1 MLDIIGL
8 PKNANGFRTT
18 HTCELCG
25 FEPKTKNKYR
35 EKQDHLVMKHF
46 KERIDKIFP
55 HCRPYAC
62 PNPECDF
69 TGKDKQALLRHYTG
83 KHGVL
88 ELYLREALA
97 EKGIQYQLSDSA
109 KRKSMGHSEHH
120 QQSAAKRVKEA
131 RLSSCSSPPLTV
143 LPPTTTNTTIPSMA
157 DHHAN
162 LLVDQQERQQQ
173 QGYGSSNSSSPLGS
187 PLNTTT
193 TTTAPNH
200 PHQESSIMVV
210 ADTTTPLGP
219 HDFNVIGGIGDYLF
233 CTTAASPPPPP
244 VTTATTTSNPTNQP
258 IRRLL
263 PTMPTTKLPSMATV
277 LTRSPSQTRCDVE
290 ALLASFHPIETQL
303 VFSLPASSQP
313 LMAGGGRCGGGVVSD
328 LDSHVVSSTT
338 PDFFLP
344 AMPSSSSSVLS
355 DEQPGKLVLNDN
367 IMWCGGSNTVLSES
381 AQTVPVQYLDP
392 ADAGFVN
399 IGDVDFDY
407 LYPATVEPTP
417 PPVNTLL
424 TVGNSSSSNSN
435 QQRQLSFS
443 ML

>member
-1 MLDIIGL
+1 MLDLVGL

-69 TGKDKQALLRHYTG
+69 VGKDKQALLRHYTG

-120 QQSAAKRVKEA
+120 PAAKRVKEA
-131 RLSSCSSPPLTV
+131 RLSVSPPLTV
-143 LPPTTTNTTIPSMA
+143 LPA
-157 DHHAN
+157 
-162 LLVDQQERQQQ
+162 
-173 QGYGSSNSSSPLGS
+173 
-187 PLNTTT
+187 TTT
-193 TTTAPNH
+193 TTTTCSLPDHQTALLVEQLVDQLEEQEQQQAYARSNRSSPLTTTTTSTTNH
-200 PHQESSIMVV
+200 HHQSASIMVV

-219 HDFNVIGGIGDYLF
+219 QDFGGGGGSDDFMF
-233 CTTAASPPPPP
+233 C
-244 VTTATTTSNPTNQP
+244 TATTAPVAASTAAAAATTTTAGVLA
-258 IRRLL
+258 RRLL

-303 VFSLPASSQP
+303 VFSLPASSQS
-313 LMAGGGRCGGGVVSD
+313 LMAATGGNLRCGSGGD

-338 PDFFLP
+338 PDFYLP
-344 AMPSSSSSVLS
+344 APPSSSVLS

-399 IGDVDFDY
+399 IGDIDFDY

-417 PPVNTLL
+417 PPVNALL
-424 TVGNSSSSNSN
+424 TVGNSGSNSN
-435 QQRQLSFS
+435 QERQLSFS

>member
-1 MLDIIGL
+1 MLDLVGL

-55 HCRPYAC
+55 HCRPYSC

-109 KRKSMGHSEHH
+109 KRKSMGHSE
-120 QQSAAKRVKEA
+120 QAARRAKEA
-131 RLSSCSSPPLTV
+131 RLSSCSSPPLT
-143 LPPTTTNTTIPSMA
+143 TTTATILST
-157 DHHAN
+157 AN
-162 LLVDQQERQQQ
+162 SLAETILPDQQQ
-173 QGYGSSNSSSPLGS
+173 QCYGNSSPLS
-187 PLNTTT
+187 CSSSSSSC
-193 TTTAPNH
+193 H
-200 PHQESSIMVV
+200 ESIMM
-210 ADTTTPLGP
+210 ADTTTPLGSSQDYSS
-219 HDFNVIGGIGDYLF
+219 HDDLLF
-233 CTTAASPPPPP
+233 MTACTTG
-244 VTTATTTSNPTNQP
+244 ATTTTTNSNNTTAGTAA
-258 IRRLL
+258 RRLL
-263 PTMPTTKLPSMATV
+263 PTVPTTKLPSMATV

-290 ALLASFHPIETQL
+290 ALLASFQPIDAQL
-303 VFSLPASSQP
+303 ILSLPHQHHHNSNSCAPQHQ
-313 LMAGGGRCGGGVVSD
+313 LMSRGMSGNND

-344 AMPSSSSSVLS
+344 ASSSSSSSSVLLS
-355 DEQPGKLVLNDN
+355 DEHPGKLVLNDN
-367 IMWCGGSNTVLSES
+367 IMWCGGSNTVLSET
-381 AQTVPVQYLDP
+381 AQTVPVQYMDP
-392 ADAGFVN
+392 SDAGFVN
-399 IGDVDFDY
+399 IGDIDFDY
-407 LYPATVEPTP
+407 LYPATVEPSP
-417 PPVNTLL
+417 PPVNHLL
-424 TVGNSSSSNSN
+424 TAGSSN
-435 QQRQLSFS
+435 QERQLSFS